1 MSCVPNSVL
10 LDSLLAR
17 RTAIAFPK
25 EACEMMFWCRKLAST
40 GSFACKRPNLQ
51 HIYQP
56 RSNQDDTAWDLPSQ
70 TNRASERYA
79 LS

>member
-1 MSCVPNSVL
+1 MSCVPNNVL

-40 GSFACKRPNLQ
+40 GSFACKQDRAFTNVQAMQ
-51 HIYQP
+51 H
-56 RSNQDDTAWDLPSQ
+56 
-70 TNRASERYA
+70 
-79 LS
+79 